1 MVGKSVRS
9 VPSFSQS
16 REGAGFRGLEAG
28 SSDLRV
34 TARLLII
41 EVLAFLAFAVLA
53 GFGFLAWRLSQGPID
68 LEMIRPQVEKSLTE
82 ARGGQPVKIE
92 NLVLEWVRERNRVE
106 AIAKGFTAMDK
117 SSHVAFRAERA
128 MIALDAGALATMQ
141 FRTRQLRL
149 ENGKASVVRSKDGVW
164 TLADMVLAKEPD
176 ASDKPFDPVR
186 DINWPTL
193 ATPIRALISAGD
205 FESVELSNFHLD
217 VNDLKSGS
225 TWSADP
231 VSGNW
236 SARREGVALNLDA
249 KLTGALAGE
258 PNQIHIA
265 LESDGPVTRASG
277 KLTLLGVDPMSIAK
291 MFGYTG
297 DAVSS
302 GLPASATFAVAAT
315 EKGGLQSTKLS
326 LSGVKGVVKI
336 GDDITQIRDL
346 AFDAAYDP
354 ATKQVTL
361 ETLKVD
367 SDKLAGEFKGTLDAR
382 AIMAGDTTR
391 PTPFRLSGVSF
402 KLGLTPMFEAPWP
415 FESAEI
421 EASLSP
427 DLKRVTI
434 ASVKA
439 VTGGLS
445 AAGSGE
451 VWFEGEGE
459 AVQLGVK
466 LSAVGTGK
474 ITPQQVTDFWPVHLG
489 QGAREWVK
497 ARIPQGTATKAVFTV
512 NWPPGANAKGF
523 LPDENLALEF
533 TVADATVKFLDDF
546 PPVTGVSGVGHLKGN
561 SLTIDVSSGALGAWQ
576 VDEGR
581 IVLPRFAPG
590 GSMMD
595 VQVSGR
601 GGLTELMRVLDK
613 SNLHVGERYGLM
625 VDQMTGTGSID
636 VHIQRAMGD
645 EKNDNVLYTVTGG
658 FVSAAVPDLVGD
670 FGLANSNVNFEL
682 TQKGIALNGSGNFGP
697 APVSF
702 EWKEGVEKGEVQ
714 SELVAKARAT
724 PDLLNAFGLAA
735 RNIMQGEAAVE
746 LTATG
751 SGGRDF
757 SSIAANVDLTH
768 SQLELAEFGWSKKY
782 DAPAQGAFRY
792 GKASDGA
799 SILTGDINADG
810 LQLSGEGRMDA
821 AGVFQAV
828 DIERIFSRNTVDL
841 HGTLN
846 RKADGGY
853 RLALNGP
860 FFDASPWM
868 DTVLDLSGNSDRGAK
883 SAGGA
888 EDASPPFDLQLNT
901 DRLRLRENAEL
912 SGVRLAMSLDADGP
926 RTGKITG
933 QIAKD
938 KAMSVDINTV
948 NGVRNVSVRSDDAGF
963 GARVLLKADYLIGG
977 KLTFEGKFKGSDG
990 DAVVTMKDVRLKDA
1004 PLLAQ
1009 LFSLASL
1016 QGLADVLSGDGVLF
1030 TDVNAPVKFVD
1041 GRLDLPGLRATGP
1054 AMGITARGWIA
1065 PEDSELALDGVLA
1078 PSFIGANQVLGALPI
1093 IGDLF
1098 VSRQGEGMFAPT
1110 YSVRGTFS
1118 RARISINPVAALTPG
1133 VLRRIFED
1141 PSVPPPPSEAAPTPQ
1156 APVAKN

>member
-1 MVGKSVRS
+1 M
-9 VPSFSQS
+9 
-16 REGAGFRGLEAG
+16 
-28 SSDLRV
+28 RV

-41 EVLAFLAFAVLA
+41 EVLAFLAFAILA

-68 LEMIRPQVEKSLTE
+68 LEMIRPQVEKSLTD

-117 SSHVAFRAERA
+117 SNHVAFRAERA
-128 MIALDAGALATMQ
+128 MIALDAGALAMMQ
-141 FRTRQLRL
+141 FKTRQLRL
-149 ENGKASVVRSKDGVW
+149 EDGRAAVVRSKDGVW

-217 VNDLKSGS
+217 VNDQKSGS

-236 SARREGVALNLDA
+236 SAQRGGVALNLDA
-249 KLTGALAGE
+249 KLIGALAGE
-258 PNQIHIA
+258 PNQIRIV
-265 LESDGPVTRASG
+265 LESDGEVTRASG
-277 KLTLLGVDPMSIAK
+277 KLTMLGVDPMSIAK
-291 MFGYTG
+291 MFGYAG
-297 DAVSS
+297 DAISS
-302 GLPASATFAVAAT
+302 GMPASATFAVAAT

-326 LSGVKGVVKI
+326 LSGVKGVVKV
-336 GDDITQIRDL
+336 GEDVTQVRDL

-354 ATKQVTL
+354 ATKKVTL
-361 ETLKVD
+361 EKLKVD
-367 SDKLAGEFKGTLDAR
+367 SDKLAGEFTGMLDAT
-382 AIMAGDTTR
+382 AIMAGDKTR
-391 PTPFRLSGVSF
+391 PTPFKLSGADF
-402 KLGLTPMFEAPWP
+402 KLGLTPV
-415 FESAEI
+415 FESAWAFQSGEI
-421 EASLSP
+421 EASLSS

-434 ASVKA
+434 ADMRA
-439 VTGGLS
+439 VTGGLT

-459 AVQLGVK
+459 AVQVGVK
-466 LSAVGTGK
+466 LSAVGTGN

-489 QGAREWVK
+489 QGARDWVK
-497 ARIPQGTATKAVFTV
+497 ARIPQGTATKAIFTV
-512 NWPPGANAKGF
+512 DWPPGANSKGF
-523 LPDENLALEF
+523 LPNENLALEF

-561 SLTIDVSSGALGAWQ
+561 SLTIDVSGGALGTWQ
-576 VDEGR
+576 VDEGK
-581 IVLPRFAPG
+581 IVLPRFAPDG
-590 GSMMD
+590 AMMD

-601 GGLTELMRVLDK
+601 GGLAELMRVLDK
-613 SNLHVGERYGLM
+613 SNLHVAERYGLM
-625 VDQMTGTGSID
+625 VDQMTGSGSID
-636 VHIQRAMGD
+636 VRIRREMG
-645 EKNDNVLYTVTGG
+645 EATNDNVLYTVTGG
-658 FVSAAVPDLVGD
+658 FVSAAAPDLVGD
-670 FGLANSNVNFEL
+670 FGLSDANVNFEL

-702 EWKEGVEKGEVQ
+702 EWKEGVERGEVQ

-746 LTATG
+746 LRATG

-757 SSIAANVDLTH
+757 SAITANVDLTH
-768 SQLELAEFGWSKKY
+768 SQLDLAEFGWSKKY
-782 DAPAQGAFRY
+782 DAPAKGAFRY
-792 GKASDGA
+792 GKASDG
-799 SILTGDINADG
+799 SSVVTGDITADG
-810 LQLSGEGRMDA
+810 LQLSGEGRIDA
-821 AGVFQAV
+821 AGAFQSV

-841 HGTLN
+841 RGTLN
-846 RKADGGY
+846 RKSDGGY

-868 DTVLDLSGNSDRGAK
+868 DTVLNLSSNASGDDAK
-883 SAGGA
+883 PVGGPGG
-888 EDASPPFDLQLNT
+888 SGPPFDLQLNA

-912 SGVRLAMSLDADGP
+912 TGVRLALSLDADGP
-926 RTGKITG
+926 RTGTITG
-933 QIAKD
+933 QIAKG
-938 KAMSVDINTV
+938 KAISVGINTV
-948 NGVRNVSVRSDDAGF
+948 EGVRNVSLKSDDAGF

-977 KLTFEGKFKGSDG
+977 KLTFDGKFKGADG

-1030 TDVNAPVKFVD
+1030 TDVYAPVKFVD

-1054 AMGITARGWIA
+1054 AMGITTRGWIA

-1133 VLRRIFED
+1133 VLRQIFEN
-1141 PSVPPPPSEAAPTPQ
+1141 PSVPPPPSEAAPAPQ